1 MTDLIICGILGK
13 MGRAVAELAQ
23 TDDFNVVA
31 GVDVTASELR
41 RIPVYKGFDSVP
53 NADVVIDFSAAS
65 NLSNVLAYCIKCGAA
80 AVLCATGYTERD
92 LAAIEEASRTVAVF
106 KTANLS
112 IGINLLQKLAREA
125 ADFLIEIMPVM
136 FIPAAAGLLDAW
148 PVLQAI
154 WIPVILITVVTT
166 VLVMVVTGRVTQHMI
181 RRKDRKE
188 HDHAELP
195 D

>member
-1 MTDLIICGILGK
+1 MLYLRQFCIILFVSFLGELLHLMIPLPIPASVYGLIL
-13 MGRAVAELAQ
+13 ML
-23 TDDFNVVA
+23 
-31 GVDVTASELR
+31 
-41 RIPVYKGFDSVP
+41 
-53 NADVVIDFSAAS
+53 SA
-65 NLSNVLAYCIKCGAA
+65 
-80 AVLCATGYTERD
+80 LCAGIIKLNQVKE
-92 LAAIEEASRTVAVF
+92 
-106 KTANLS
+106 TA
-112 IGINLLQKLAREA
+112 G
-125 ADFLIEIMPVM
+125 FLIEIMPVM